1 MLSLIPAVLLLILQG
16 PAGLEQ
22 SRFDGKLAEALR
34 VWAAK
39 HSVRAPSCLS
49 DLVEQGGPEL
59 ESLLHMGQE
68 SPEFSRF
75 LAEVFQFAACEARP
89 ASSPNAPVAERSAP
103 PPSERCHGEPA
114 QGFLKSCRTRD
125 GPAA

>member
-49 DLVEQGGPEL
+49 ELVEQGGPEL
-59 ESLLHMGQE
+59 ESLLQIGQE

-75 LAEVFQFAACEARP
+75 LAEVFQFVACEARP
-89 ASSPNAPVAERSAP
+89 LDTPDAPIVQRSAP
-103 PPSERCHGEPA
+103 PPFERCQGEPS
-114 QGFLKSCRTRD
+114 QGFLKSGRTRD
-125 GPAA
+125 GPSA